1 MKIRYSGW
9 LLLLLCLFLVS
20 CGDVTDSPDGI
31 LIIPGAA
38 VQDSAASAAVTG
50 AQTMPETA
58 AESVTAAETADDGEE
73 SAAMPDMDSALAAQV
88 SELLLDEVFLSQ
100 LEKYGADRDSAA
112 AYLAAFLAYQQ
123 LRAEETGAE
132 TAAADSDGTVFWT
145 AGGSVW
151 HTTEDCS
158 ALAKAKDIRSGTEA
172 QALDMGKSRVCKR
185 CGGS

>member
-9 LLLLLCLFLVS
+9 LLLFLCLFLVS
-20 CGDVTDSPDGI
+20 CGTVTDSPDGI

-38 VQDSAASAAVTG
+38 VSDSAASAAVTET
-50 AQTMPETA
+50 QTTPETA
-58 AESVTAAETADDGEE
+58 AEAVTAELSSDLAGDTG
-73 SAAMPDMDSALAAQV
+73 MPELERALAAQV

-100 LEKYGADRDSAA
+100 LEKYGADRESAA

-123 LRAEETGAE
+123 LREEEGGAAG
-132 TAAADSDGTVFWT
+132 TAAVGDGTVFWT

-151 HTTEDCS
+151 HTTADCS
-158 ALAKAKDIRSGTEA
+158 ALANAKDIRSGTEA